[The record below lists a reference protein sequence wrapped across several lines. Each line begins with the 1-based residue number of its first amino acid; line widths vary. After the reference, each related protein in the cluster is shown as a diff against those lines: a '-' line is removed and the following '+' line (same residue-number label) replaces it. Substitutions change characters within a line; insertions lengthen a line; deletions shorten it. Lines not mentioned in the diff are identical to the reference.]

1 MTDKVSVFQVCGW
14 SRNAM
19 IIPEK
24 KIAQE
29 KSQNIS
35 EAGVVYNTD
44 YFNQLFTEK
53 VRNYFSD
60 FSRFFDQCKDQLAEK
75 ERSNH
80 LSKLEQE
87 YNEAV
92 IRLKQISEKFH
103 LKCLQEYEEQQ
114 FTNQRDSI
122 SYCHKLLDG
131 KIDNFLEFYFEEAKK
146 EIQEKLVHYQTM
158 FT

>member
-1 MTDKVSVFQVCGW
+1 VCGW

-19 IIPEK
+19 MIPEK

-35 EAGVVYNTD
+35 EAGAVYNTD

-60 FSRFFDQCKDQLAEK
+60 YSRFFDQCKDQLEEK
-75 ERSNH
+75 KGLNP
-80 LSKLEQE
+80 LNKMEQE

-92 IRLKQISEKFH
+92 IHLKQISEKLH
-103 LKCLQEYEEQQ
+103 LKSLQEYEEQQ

-146 EIQEKLVHYQTM
+146 ELQEKLVHCQTM

>member
-1 MTDKVSVFQVCGW
+1 M
-14 SRNAM
+14 M
-19 IIPEK
+19 IPEK

-35 EAGVVYNTD
+35 EAGAVYNTD

-60 FSRFFDQCKDQLAEK
+60 YSLFFDQCRDQLEEK
-75 ERSNH
+75 KGSNP
-80 LSKLEQE
+80 LNKLEQE

-92 IRLKQISEKFH
+92 FRLKQISEKLY
-103 LKCLQEYEEQQ
+103 LKSLREYEEQQ

-146 EIQEKLVHYQTM
+146 ELQEKLVHCQTM

>member
-1 MTDKVSVFQVCGW
+1 M
-14 SRNAM
+14 M
-19 IIPEK
+19 IPEK

-35 EAGVVYNTD
+35 EAGAVYNTD

-60 FSRFFDQCKDQLAEK
+60 YSRFFDQCRDQLEEK
-75 ERSNH
+75 KGSNP
-80 LSKLEQE
+80 LNKLEQE

-92 IRLKQISEKFH
+92 IRLKQISEKLH
-103 LKCLQEYEEQQ
+103 LKSLREYEEQQ

-131 KIDNFLEFYFEEAKK
+131 KIDNFLEFYFDSS
-146 EIQEKLVHYQTM
+146 IM
-158 FT
+158 FLGVSLSTSF